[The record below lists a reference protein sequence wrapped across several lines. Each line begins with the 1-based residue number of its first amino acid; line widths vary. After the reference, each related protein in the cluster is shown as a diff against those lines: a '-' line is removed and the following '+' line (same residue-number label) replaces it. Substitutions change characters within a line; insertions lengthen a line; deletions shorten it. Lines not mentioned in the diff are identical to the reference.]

1 MRFYRS
7 GSAASCTVR
16 RSHAFGVLVVVGL
29 CVGPGVGAVAV
40 ADASGHGDDNG
51 TLHERPAEVG
61 EQGDL
66 AAVQAWLAGRMT
78 EIHVDCAEDLT
89 AGDAVACDRLDD
101 EYPDHLDRYVSVE
114 RDRTGGNDTAR
125 TFEETRNEQGA
136 LANETDA
143 YWDTYEE
150 YQAARAAGDQERS
163 RRLAREL
170 TERSDRIRALGGS
183 LDERF
188 ARLENRTGRDYS
200 DARRATNETVMDV
213 RRTTVQVQETEF
225 TPSRLS
231 ASTNDTTASFRQ
243 PAVVA
248 GRLTAENGTALAG
261 RTVTVTVDGRT
272 VATVE
277 TDADGR
283 YDATYRPVT
292 TTTGPTT
299 VLARYEPTG
308 VDPFLG
314 SNASTAVAVEVS
326 PAAVEVDVDDD
337 RVAFGETVPVRVRV
351 SVLGRAVPGAP
362 ARVFVGSE
370 QVATGRTGEDG
381 AVSPGGSVP
390 ATVDDGERTVT
401 VRVSRSGTA
410 LEPTEGTVP
419 VTVESSATDLTVE
432 GILDGEE
439 LVVSG
444 QLTANGRAVPDQP
457 VGVNVDGE
465 TRETATTDGDGRY
478 RVRVPRDTG
487 GRGAW
492 SVTADYEEPE
502 TNLGPTSTTRH
513 LRADDVAATDGTDTG
528 TTLLGEL
535 RQLAAGSAFLRTL
548 SDEAL
553 LGLAAAALA
562 LLVGGVAGAAW
573 LLRRRAASEPPAQSD
588 EGVTPAAVDAP
599 DGEEAA
605 GPSGDGTTPDVA
617 GDGTSA
623 TLDGPR
629 ALDVARA
636 RLGGGAPDEAVRIG
650 YGAVRRQLSAE
661 GTIEGDPRT
670 HWEFYR
676 DADAELSEERAAAL
690 ERLTVAYQR
699 AEFAPEGVGPGTA
712 RAALTAAESCLA
724 PSPDGRPANVA

>member
-1 MRFYRS
+1 M
-7 GSAASCTVR
+7 R
-16 RSHAFGVLVVVGL
+16 RSHAYGVLLVVVGL
-29 CVGPGVGAVAV
+29 CVGLGVGAVAV

-51 TLHERPAEVG
+51 THHERPAEVG

-66 AAVQAWLAGRMT
+66 AAVQAWLAGRMA
-78 EIHVDCAEDLT
+78 EIHVDCAEDIS
-89 AGDAVACDRLDD
+89 AGEAVACDRLDD
-101 EYPDHLDRYVSVE
+101 DYPDHLDRYVSVE

-125 TFEETRNEQGA
+125 TFEETRNEQKA
-136 LANETDA
+136 IANETDA

-150 YQAARAAGDQERS
+150 YQAARATGDRERS

-188 ARLENRTGRDYS
+188 ARLENRTGRDYG
-200 DARRATNETVMDV
+200 DARRATNETVMNV
-213 RRTTVQVQETEF
+213 RRTTVGVQETEF

-243 PAVVA
+243 PVVVA

-261 RTVTVTVDGRT
+261 RTVAVTVDDRT
-272 VATVE
+272 VATAE

-292 TTTGPTT
+292 ATTGPTT
-299 VLARYEPTG
+299 VRARYEPTG
-308 VDPFLG
+308 LDPFLAL
-314 SNASTAVAVEVS
+314 NTSTAVVVAASPVAVD
-326 PAAVEVDVDDD
+326 VDVDDD
-337 RVAFGETVPVRVRV
+337 RVAFGETVPVRGRV

-362 ARVFVGSE
+362 ARVFVGAE

-390 ATVDDGERTVT
+390 ATVDDGERTVA
-401 VRVSRSGTA
+401 VRVSRDGTA

-419 VTVESSATDLTVE
+419 VTVESSETDLTVE
-432 GILDGEE
+432 GTLDGEE
-439 LVVSG
+439 LVISG
-444 QLTANGRAVPDQP
+444 QLTANDRPVPDQR

-465 TRETATTDGDGRY
+465 TRETATTDGEGRY

-502 TNLGPTSTTRH
+502 TNLGPTTTTRH

-535 RQLAAGSAFLRTL
+535 RQVAAGSAFLRTL

-562 LLVGGVAGAAW
+562 LLLGGVAGAAW
-573 LLRRRAASEPPAQSD
+573 LLRRRAASEAPAPSD

-599 DGEEAA
+599 DGEEAP
-605 GPSGDGTTPDVA
+605 GPSGDGTTPDAA
-617 GDGTSA
+617 GDGGSA

-661 GTIEGDPRT
+661 ATVEGDPRT

-724 PSPDGRPANVA
+724 PSTDGRPANVA

>member
-1 MRFYRS
+1 
-7 GSAASCTVR
+7 VR
-16 RSHAFGVLVVVGL
+16 RSHAFGVLLVVVGL

-51 TLHERPAEVG
+51 THHERPAEVG

-78 EIHVDCAEDLT
+78 EIHVDCAEDIS
-89 AGDAVACDRLDD
+89 AGEAVACDRLDD
-101 EYPDHLDRYVSVE
+101 DYPDHLDRYVSVE

-125 TFEETRNEQGA
+125 TFEETRNEQRA

-150 YQAARAAGDQERS
+150 YQAARAAGDRERS

-188 ARLENRTGRDYS
+188 ARLENRTGRDYG

-213 RRTTVQVQETEF
+213 RRTTVEVQETEF

-231 ASTNDTTASFRQ
+231 ASTTDTTASFRQ
-243 PAVVA
+243 PVVVA

-261 RTVTVTVDGRT
+261 RTVAVTVDDRT
-272 VATVE
+272 VATAE

-299 VLARYEPTG
+299 VRARYEPTG
-308 VDPFLG
+308 LDPFLA
-314 SNASTAVAVEVS
+314 SNASTAVVVAASPVAVD
-326 PAAVEVDVDDD
+326 VDVDDD
-337 RVAFGETVPVRVRV
+337 SVAFGETVPVRVRV

-362 ARVFVGSE
+362 ARVFVGAE

-401 VRVSRSGTA
+401 VRVSRNGTA

-419 VTVESSATDLTVE
+419 VTVDSTGTNLTVE
-432 GILDGEE
+432 GTLDGEE
-439 LVVSG
+439 LVLSG
-444 QLTANGRAVPDQP
+444 QLTANDRPVPDQR

-465 TRETATTDGDGRY
+465 TREMATTDGDGRY

-502 TNLGPTSTTRH
+502 TNLGPTTTTRH
-513 LRADDVAATDGTDTG
+513 LRADDVAATDGTDTD

-548 SDEAL
+548 SDDAL
-553 LGLAAAALA
+553 LGLAGSALA

-573 LLRRRAASEPPAQSD
+573 LLRRRAAGEPPVPSQE
-588 EGVTPAAVDAP
+588 EGAPAVSDAP
-599 DGEEAA
+599 DGEASP
-605 GPSGDGTTPDVA
+605 GHSGDGTTPDAA
-617 GDGTSA
+617 GGGPSA
-623 TLDGPR
+623 TLDGPQ

-661 GTIEGDPRT
+661 ATVEGDPRT

-712 RAALTAAESCLA
+712 RAALNAAESCLA